1 VRVVN
6 YHDFPEP
13 PLDPPEYWGPHDDP
27 GPTLEEVEDALALAE
42 RETLAVLFSLSGNVD
57 NLQADELTPMLT
69 LEAWAEEWPDW
80 FPGVPLPSPEA
91 FAPLLAS
98 VAALVDASI
107 AVNSWEEPGRQD
119 ECTCRKRRCAYCGD
133 GDY

>member
-1 VRVVN
+1 MN

-13 PLDPPEYWGPHDDP
+13 PLDPPEYWGPSEPDGLSLD
-27 GPTLEEVEDALALAE
+27 EVEDALALAE

-69 LEAWAEEWPDW
+69 LEDWCEEWPDW
-80 FPGVPLPSPEA
+80 FPGVPLPAKEA

-98 VAALVDASI
+98 IAVLVDAAN
-107 AVNSWEEPGRQD
+107 AVKNWEEPEPY
-119 ECTCRKRRCAYCGD
+119 ECECRKKRCEYCGSA
-133 GDY
+133 DY